1 MEGCGVAHG
10 WMATGTSFL
19 KEEGGG
25 GGPSGVPQADGT
37 VVRPKDTDT
46 VFFAPKVSNKQ
57 PLVLNYMLNFYLQC
71 VFNNCTILH

>member
-1 MEGCGVAHG
+1 MKGGRVEGCAVAHG

-37 VVRPKDTDT
+37 VVRPKDNDT
-46 VFFAPKVSNKQ
+46 NFCFKSFKQTTSN
-57 PLVLNYMLNFYLQC
+57 
-71 VFNNCTILH
+71 

>member
-1 MEGCGVAHG
+1 MEGSGVAHG

-46 VFFAPKVSNKQ
+46 VFCSES
-57 PLVLNYMLNFYLQC
+57 
-71 VFNNCTILH
+71 